1 MSKDTLKQL
10 FQSVRLPSKNE
21 LLLAVFVCLMGGVA
35 TATWLFLKADETIAE
50 RASRV
55 KPVETVVSL
64 ARAGDPEQST
74 KAPDTIDP
82 DIVPPIPTPDPEV
95 LKELDQEND
104 AQSRLTDEPDNDI
117 FKDVDVIEAPKAD
130 VTDVEEEPLTAPSQ
144 PDPLEAAIQ
153 ETPVQ
158 DTPVDEGFETENT
171 ISENIA
177 PIEPIATDEDNAPA
191 MPQPVKAVTL
201 PEHLIENTENGPLPK
216 ISRDGVAPRD
226 FYAKQTPV
234 GTTTHK
240 IALIVTD
247 IGLSEGATQSALE
260 NLPASVTMAVNPYG
274 KNLLSHTKMA
284 ANKGHETLI
293 MVPMEPYNFPVND
306 PGPRALLTSIS
317 KTQNMERLH
326 WVLSRITG
334 YTGAIS
340 HMGNAFFNDGQAL
353 DYVFDDLSKR
363 GLLFVNATAPYQ
375 QNAAELAKADS
386 LPFFNIDLKVD
397 DIKTDFEIEK
407 QLNAAEIIAA
417 DSGYAIIYTGLSPLS
432 LKMIEE
438 WLPTLEKKN
447 IEIVPLSYFY
457 KKTTLPE

>member
-1 MSKDTLKQL
+1 MNKDRVNSWAKNL
-10 FQSVRLPSKNE
+10 RLPSKNE

-35 TATWLFLKADETIAE
+35 IGTWLFLKADETIAE
-50 RASRV
+50 RANRV
-55 KPVETVVSL
+55 KPVETIVSL
-64 ARAGDPEQST
+64 ARSEAPQQDTGEPIKPE
-74 KAPDTIDP
+74 
-82 DIVPPIPTPDPEV
+82 IVPPMPTPDPEV
-95 LKELDQEND
+95 IEQEDSENGLQEETN
-104 AQSRLTDEPDNDI
+104 AQSTLTEAPKDDI
-117 FKDVDVIEAPKAD
+117 VKDVEIMDAPKAD

-144 PDPLEAAIQ
+144 QDPLEAAVQ
-153 ETPVQ
+153 ETQ
-158 DTPVDEGFETENT
+158 TNNANDGKED
-171 ISENIA
+171 IA
-177 PIEPIATDEDNAPA
+177 PIMPVDNEAPA